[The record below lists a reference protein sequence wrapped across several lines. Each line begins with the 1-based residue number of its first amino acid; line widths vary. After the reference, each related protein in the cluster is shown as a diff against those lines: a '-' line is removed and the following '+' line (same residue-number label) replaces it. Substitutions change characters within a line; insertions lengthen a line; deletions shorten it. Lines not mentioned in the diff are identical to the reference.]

1 MRTKKIIFR
10 SFLTACLTLAIGGAA
25 LHPAFAQDTSYTET
39 ESASA
44 ANTSAPSLSQKESA
58 ENLVKASAN
67 NGGNLGKINQVIKL
81 QLDAIRSRNDRLAF
95 EMQSTQAR
103 ESFRDPQSFMRSLR
117 REKTSLYEHV
127 SYEILTPNVPNP
139 RFYQVRLTDRFGN
152 SAIALF
158 RVETDSDDELRVRD
172 IVLLNTGSDPI

>member
-1 MRTKKIIFR
+1 MRTKKTISR
-10 SFLTACLTLAIGGAA
+10 HFLTACFALILSGAA
-25 LHPAFAQDTSYTET
+25 ISQAFAQD
-39 ESASA
+39 
-44 ANTSAPSLSQKESA
+44 SAPTEAQPQSLSQNDSA

-67 NGGNLGKINQVIKL
+67 NNSNLGKVNQIIKL

-103 ESFRDPQSFMRSLR
+103 ESYRDPQSFMRSLR
-117 REKTSLYEHV
+117 REKSTLYEHV
-127 SYEILTPNVPNP
+127 SYEILTPNVPDP

-152 SAIALF
+152 AAIALF
-158 RVETDSDDELRVRD
+158 RIETDSDNELRVRD